1 MPHLSPIAQLIAI
14 PIVHHYGHAW
24 FVFISHTLRGKERR
38 ATYVHMN
45 IHTRTPVCERRK
57 RRDGETQTQALSSQ
71 HCQQT
76 PIARSRQLSTWST
89 SACIFDQYQKAR
101 LLFVQS
107 IADLASKSSNVDCLE
122 AAGVIDLLRPLLVD
136 TIPSIQHLAAIAIGK
151 LANHNP
157 RLAHAIIRKDVLSHL
172 LQHIDKQNKFY
183 KKAALF
189 ILRAIAKHSPELA
202 LIVVHNDGL
211 QTIVKCLE
219 DFDPGIKEA
228 AAWALGYIARH
239 NKNLAQAAVD
249 ANAIP
254 LLVLCLQEPE
264 LYIKQIGASAIS
276 DISKHSIELAQT
288 VVDAGAIFF
297 LAKTLQANLDAK
309 AKRQV
314 LLALSSI
321 AKHSADLAEAVIEA
335 EIFQDILAHI
345 AHPDE
350 NVSKVAAI
358 LTREI
363 CKHTFELAQLVV
375 NSGGIA
381 ALIELIGISKSATRL
396 PAIMTLG
403 YIAGHSDQLA
413 VAIIRSEGIAQLA
426 IVLQEETDDH
436 ILAVTVWAIGQIG
449 KYTPEHAKAVAIANL
464 LSKLLELYNDPIS
477 SEDLKAKCYIAL
489 KQILQKC
496 TYIEALESLLNDVP
510 PIILKYVLEQFSK
523 ILPNDTRARKLFVT
537 SGALR
542 KIQEIQAEPGTTLLE
557 YITIINCC
565 FPEEIVRYYSPG
577 YPDSLLEAVEQ
588 YQPKHLF
595 VFHHKS
601 SSENIEASL

>member
-1 MPHLSPIAQLIAI
+1 MTISTFEEQKEGGTTREKLSRMGWEVRRRLKLGNVKQEEKCGVKFEDKELEELLEEDQSQMQEELAESLGIPQQAISALYLMGLKVYYELLKPGDSITGDRYRLQLI
-14 PIVHHYGHAW
+14 
-24 FVFISHTLRGKERR
+24 
-38 ATYVHMN
+38 
-45 IHTRTPVCERRK
+45 
-57 RRDGETQTQALSSQ
+57 
-71 HCQQT
+71 
-76 PIARSRQLSTWST
+76 
-89 SACIFDQYQKAR
+89 R
-101 LLFVQS
+101 L
-107 IADLASKSSNVDCLE
+107 
-122 AAGVIDLLRPLLVD
+122 
-136 TIPSIQHLAAIAIGK
+136 
-151 LANHNP
+151 
-157 RLAHAIIRKDVLSHL
+157 
-172 LQHIDKQNKFY
+172 NKFY

-189 ILRAIAKHSPELA
+189 VLRAIAKHSPELA

-276 DISKHSIELAQT
+276 DISKHSIELAQI

-297 LAKTLQANLDAK
+297 LAKTLQANVEAK

-335 EIFQDILAHI
+335 EIFQDILAHM

-350 NVSKVAAI
+350 NVSKIAAI

-363 CKHTFELAQLVV
+363 CKHTFENAS
-375 NSGGIA
+375 NSQGIV
-381 ALIELIGISKSATRL
+381 
-396 PAIMTLG
+396 
-403 YIAGHSDQLA
+403 QLA
-413 VAIIRSEGIAQLA
+413 VI
-426 IVLQEETDDH
+426 LQEETDDH

-449 KYTPEHAKAVAIANL
+449 KYTTEHAKAVAIANL

-477 SEDLKAKCYIAL
+477 SEDLKAKCYTAL
-489 KQILQKC
+489 KQILQNC
-496 TYIEALESLLNDVP
+496 MYIEALESLLHDVP
-510 PIILKYVLEQFSK
+510 PNILKYVLGQFSK
-523 ILPNDTRARKLFVT
+523 ILPVDARARKLFVT
-537 SGALR
+537 SGGLR
-542 KIQEIQAEPGTTLLE
+542 KVQEIQAEPGTTLSE
-557 YITIINCC
+557 YITIINSC

-595 VFHHKS
+595 VFNHK

>member
-1 MPHLSPIAQLIAI
+1 M
-14 PIVHHYGHAW
+14 
-24 FVFISHTLRGKERR
+24 T
-38 ATYVHMN
+38 
-45 IHTRTPVCERRK
+45 
-57 RRDGETQTQALSSQ
+57 
-71 HCQQT
+71 
-76 PIARSRQLSTWST
+76 ARSILQV
-89 SACIFDQYQKAR
+89 FDQYQKAQ

-122 AAGVIDLLRPLLVD
+122 AAGAIDLLRPLLID
-136 TIPSIQHLAAIAIGK
+136 TIPSIQHLAAIALGK

-157 RLAHAIIRKDVLSHL
+157 RLAHAIVRKDVLSHL

-202 LIVVHNDGL
+202 LIVVQNDGL

-264 LYIKQIGASAIS
+264 LYIKQISASAIS
-276 DISKHSIELAQT
+276 DISKHSIELART

-309 AKRQV
+309 AKRQA

-335 EIFQDILAHI
+335 EIFQDILAHM

-413 VAIIRSEGIAQLA
+413 VAIIRSEGIVQLA
-426 IVLQEETDDH
+426 VVLQEETDDH

-449 KYTPEHAKAVAIANL
+449 KYTSEHAQAVAIANL

-496 TYIEALESLLNDVP
+496 VYIEALESLLHDVP
-510 PIILKYVLEQFSK
+510 PIVLKYVLGQFSK

-537 SGALR
+537 SGGLR
-542 KIQEIQAEPGTTLLE
+542 KIQEIQAEPGTTLSE

-601 SSENIEASL
+601 SSENTEASL

>member
-1 MPHLSPIAQLIAI
+1 MDA
-14 PIVHHYGHAW
+14 V
-24 FVFISHTLRGKERR
+24 
-38 ATYVHMN
+38 
-45 IHTRTPVCERRK
+45 
-57 RRDGETQTQALSSQ
+57 
-71 HCQQT
+71 
-76 PIARSRQLSTWST
+76 
-89 SACIFDQYQKAR
+89 
-101 LLFVQS
+101 
-107 IADLASKSSNVDCLE
+107 
-122 AAGVIDLLRPLLVD
+122 
-136 TIPSIQHLAAIAIGK
+136 PSIQHLAAIALGK

-157 RLAHAIIRKDVLSHL
+157 RLAYAIVRKDVLSHL

-239 NKNLAQAAVD
+239 NKNLAQAAMD

-254 LLVLCLQEPE
+254 LLILCLQEPE

-276 DISKHSIELAQT
+276 DISKHSIELAQV

-297 LAKTLQANLDAK
+297 LAKTLTNLDAK
-309 AKRQV
+309 VKRQA

-335 EIFQDILAHI
+335 EIFQDILAHM

-350 NVSKVAAI
+350 NVSKIAAI

-363 CKHTFELAQLVV
+363 CKHTLELAQLVV

-413 VAIIRSEGIAQLA
+413 VAIIKSKVSIKCMLNNDFRTVCDKLA
-426 IVLQEETDDH
+426 L
-436 ILAVTVWAIGQIG
+436 
-449 KYTPEHAKAVAIANL
+449 
-464 LSKLLELYNDPIS
+464 LYNDPTS
-477 SEDLKAKCYIAL
+477 SEDLKTKCYTAL
-489 KQILQKC
+489 KQVLQKC
-496 TYIEALESLLNDVP
+496 MYIEALEPLLHNVP
-510 PIILKYVLEQFSK
+510 PSILKYVLGQFSK

-537 SGALR
+537 SGGLR
-542 KIQEIQAEPGTTLLE
+542 KVQEIQAEPGTTLSE

-588 YQPKHLF
+588 YQPKYLF
-595 VFHHKS
+595 IFHHKS
-601 SSENIEASL
+601 SSENTEASLQ

>member
-1 MPHLSPIAQLIAI
+1 M
-14 PIVHHYGHAW
+14 
-24 FVFISHTLRGKERR
+24 T
-38 ATYVHMN
+38 
-45 IHTRTPVCERRK
+45 
-57 RRDGETQTQALSSQ
+57 
-71 HCQQT
+71 
-76 PIARSRQLSTWST
+76 ARSILQV
-89 SACIFDQYQKAR
+89 FDQYQKAR

-107 IADLASKSSNVDCLE
+107 IADLSSKSSNIDCLE
-122 AAGVIDLLRPLLVD
+122 AAGAIDLLRPLLMDAV
-136 TIPSIQHLAAIAIGK
+136 PSIQHLAAIALGK

-157 RLAHAIIRKDVLSHL
+157 RLAYAIVRKDVLSHL

-239 NKNLAQAAVD
+239 NKNLAQAAMD

-254 LLVLCLQEPE
+254 LLILCLQEPE

-276 DISKHSIELAQT
+276 DISKHSIELAQV

-297 LAKTLQANLDAK
+297 LAKTLTNLDAK
-309 AKRQV
+309 VKRQA

-335 EIFQDILAHI
+335 EIFQDILAHM

-350 NVSKVAAI
+350 NVSKIAAI

-363 CKHTFELAQLVV
+363 CKHTLELAQLVV

-413 VAIIRSEGIAQLA
+413 VAIIKSKGIEQLA
-426 IVLQEETDDH
+426 VVLQEETDDH

-449 KYTPEHAKAVAIANL
+449 KYTPEHAKAVAVANL
-464 LSKLLELYNDPIS
+464 LSKLFQLYNDPTS
-477 SEDLKAKCYIAL
+477 SEDLKTKCYTAL
-489 KQILQKC
+489 KQVLQKC
-496 TYIEALESLLNDVP
+496 MYIEALEPLLHNVP
-510 PIILKYVLEQFSK
+510 PSILKYVLGQFSK

-537 SGALR
+537 SGGLR
-542 KIQEIQAEPGTTLLE
+542 KVQEIQAEPGTTLSE

-588 YQPKHLF
+588 YQPKYLF
-595 VFHHKS
+595 IFHHKS
-601 SSENIEASL
+601 SSENTEASLQ